1 MKNDWGNWKYSAG
14 KEGTDEGHEI
24 KVVNAMV
31 IPTLTYG
38 CEVLAQ
44 QAKYN

>member
-24 KVVNAMV
+24 KVLNAMV

-38 CEVLAQ
+38 CEVLAR